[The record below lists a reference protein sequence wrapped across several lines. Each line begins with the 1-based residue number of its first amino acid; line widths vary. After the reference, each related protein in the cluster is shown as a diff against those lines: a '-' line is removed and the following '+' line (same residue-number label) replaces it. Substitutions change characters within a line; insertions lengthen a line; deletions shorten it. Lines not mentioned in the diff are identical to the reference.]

1 MVGNDQVRTFIVENF
16 LFGDGKDFNDEDS
29 LRSKGIIDSTGVL
42 SLIAFIEQKF
52 DIRIEDEEI
61 VPENLDSVKK
71 IAGFLYRKK
80 KKKRPD
86 EHANRIGD
94 VCGAG
99 RIIF

>member
-80 KKKRPD
+80 NGLTSTPTVL
-86 EHANRIGD
+86 ETYAALG
-94 VCGAG
+94 G
-99 RIIF
+99 